1 MRLPVQEL
9 MNMYKN
15 NVYVAAFSIC
25 KNASDAEDVVQDTFL
40 KYYMTRKNFDSEQH
54 IRTWLLRVAINKANI
69 IDANVRKSQYKRRNE
84 NIKLIPP
91 FDILYAPYNRAFIYI

>member
-15 NVYVAAFSIC
+15 NVYAAAFSIC

-54 IRTWLLRVAINKANI
+54 IRA
-69 IDANVRKSQYKRRNE
+69 
-84 NIKLIPP
+84 
-91 FDILYAPYNRAFIYI
+91 